1 MSGKCKFAFKKCT
14 TFEFP
19 LWRCLKIDYIRP
31 QAAFFKQLLNPLCS
45 ELVHFL
51 THPILMVNS
60 QAIRGI
66 FLILISTAFGL
77 SSLDYKI
84 GQFSKAG
91 PGLFPLVISGMLLLI
106 GLAMVIQSRF
116 ITSEP
121 MQFNLSK
128 ISIIIVSLCGFAV
141 LSNYLNMSAGIFF
154 LVFVSTSAGQNYSA
168 IRNVKIFIGLW
179 LIAFAFKQ
187 FLGLNL
193 PLI

>member
-1 MSGKCKFAFKKCT
+1 M
-14 TFEFP
+14 
-19 LWRCLKIDYIRP
+19 L
-31 QAAFFKQLLNPLCS
+31 
-45 ELVHFL
+45 
-51 THPILMVNS
+51 NS

-66 FLILISTAFGL
+66 FLILISAVFGL

-91 PGLFPLVISGMLLLI
+91 PGMFPLVISCMLLLI
-106 GLAMVIQSRF
+106 GVAMVIQSRF
-116 ITSEP
+116 VASEP
-121 MQFNLSK
+121 IQFSFRK
-128 ISIIIVSLCGFAV
+128 ISIIIASLCGFAV
-141 LSNYLNMSAGIFF
+141 LSTYLNMSAGIFF

-168 IRNVKIFIGLW
+168 VRNLKIFIGLW

>member
-1 MSGKCKFAFKKCT
+1 
-14 TFEFP
+14 
-19 LWRCLKIDYIRP
+19 
-31 QAAFFKQLLNPLCS
+31 
-45 ELVHFL
+45 
-51 THPILMVNS
+51 MVNS

-66 FLILISTAFGL
+66 FLILVSAAFGL

-106 GLAMVIQSRF
+106 GLAMVIQSRY
-116 ITSEP
+116 IASEP

-128 ISIIIVSLCGFAV
+128 ISIIIASLCGFAV